1 MIELYSDIFAMLRLA
16 KRLQD
21 KSLVDKIPG
30 GFRSLKLDVDYYIE
44 LVYNAIDIVFENTC
58 EDYNEEN
65 GEGVYV
71 FCDPVIDSFCRL
83 CLQYEQRSHLTEEEN
98 PYRKEMEAVICSG
111 FGLCGYNYYCDW
123 RLSANDRGRRRLLF
137 FYGEEFCG
145 LDELP
150 EGLIEI
156 RDGFRRLNV
165 ELEKALS
172 ELKEQTILDKEAA

>member
-16 KRLQD
+16 KRLHD
-21 KSLVDKIPG
+21 KSLVDKLPG
-30 GFRSLKLDVDYYIE
+30 GFRSLTLDVDYYIE

-71 FCDPVIDSFCRL
+71 FCDPVIDSFCQL
-83 CLQYEQRSHLTEEEN
+83 CLQYEQRSHLTEEED
-98 PYRKEMEAVICSG
+98 PFRKKIEAVICSG
-111 FGLCGYNYYCDW
+111 FCLDGYSYRFDW
-123 RLSANDRGRRRLLF
+123 RLSANGRGRRRLLF

-150 EGLIEI
+150 GGLMEI
-156 RDGFRRLNV
+156 RDGFQELNL

-172 ELKEQTILDKEAA
+172 NLTKQRAIEKEAA